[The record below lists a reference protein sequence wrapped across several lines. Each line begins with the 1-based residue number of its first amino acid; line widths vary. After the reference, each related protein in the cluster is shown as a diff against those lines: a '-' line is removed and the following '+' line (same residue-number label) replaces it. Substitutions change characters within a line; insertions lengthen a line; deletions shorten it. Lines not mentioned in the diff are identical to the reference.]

1 MKARF
6 LDGSRTIIL
15 LVLALSLIAA
25 VALPSA
31 RGGVSRPL
39 QGECLGT
46 LILEKVDVVSDTD
59 PNEFWTRIDQ
69 WTYHIYSFQNG
80 KLAKA
85 QNYAYAG
92 DTGYSRTENT
102 TGDGDNVL
110 VSGLL
115 VGSAGEP
122 VTLKFELWSKEKD
135 PSNNRRG
142 AFPADTRNNKNPF
155 LDTRQR
161 PCEPGDESFSHDVL
175 VPLQRAD
182 ETLAEQD
189 GILRFYWLWRLET
202 PEPA

>member
-6 LDGSRTIIL
+6 FDRPRTTLSL
-15 LVLALSLIAA
+15 LLALSLMA
-25 VALPSA
+25 VAALSSA
-31 RGGVSRPL
+31 QGAAPQPL
-39 QGECLGT
+39 QGECRGT
-46 LILEKVDVVSDTD
+46 LILERVTVVSDTD
-59 PNEFWTRIDQ
+59 PNEFWSRIDQ

-92 DTGYSRTENT
+92 DTGYSLEGNT

-115 VGSAGEP
+115 VGNAGEP

-142 AFPADTRNNKNPF
+142 AFPADTRNNRNPF
-155 LDTRQR
+155 LSPPLTR
-161 PCEPGDESFSHDVL
+161 PCEPGDQNLSHEVE
-175 VPLQRAD
+175 VPFQRAD
-182 ETLAEQD
+182 ATLAEQNGVLKFD
-189 GILRFYWLWRLET
+189 WLWRLET
-202 PEPA
+202 P